1 MSYTIDIETFK
12 ALVKGEFTKR
22 ECTECHR
29 GTLYIDGEWG
39 DVITRREYNELVE
52 SGDSDVYTADCGDCF
67 GLGYL
72 VEVDL

>member
-12 ALVKGEFTKR
+12 CLVEGKFTKR

-29 GTLYIDGEWG
+29 GTLYIDAEWG

-52 SGDSDVYTADCGDCF
+52 SGDSDVYTTDCGDCF

>member
-39 DVITRREYNELVE
+39 DIITRREYNTLVKE
-52 SGDSDVYTADCGDCF
+52 EGNSVYTVDCGDCH
-67 GLGYL
+67 GLGFI